1 MNDDKTIFSPGQKPA
16 PAADKTVFIP
26 RPGGAAPPSTPAHA
40 SMPGTNNPASFSSK
54 TGINPLVV
62 AAGTLLAVITRIRN
76 TIEHRDVQSL
86 HQQLVAGVKAFDI
99 ELKQQNVRP
108 EHALSA
114 RYMLCSCLDEAV
126 LNTPW
131 GSQSLWSQ
139 HSLLSLFHK
148 ETAGGEKFYI
158 ILSKMLE
165 TPAHNIEIL
174 ELAYLLLSLG
184 FEGRYKLDA
193 RGRDQIENIKDNLF
207 TTIEQVRG
215 EFVQELA
222 PKAAQAQRTG
232 SSLTDY
238 VPLWLVTAC
247 ILALAITSY
256 SGFRLWLYE
265 STKPTTAQLGALSQ
279 ALNQTKET
287 SKNND

>member
-16 PAADKTVFIP
+16 PAADQTVFIP
-26 RPGGAAPPSTPAHA
+26 RPGGVAPTTAPAPIAGA
-40 SMPGTNNPASFSSK
+40 SNIVSFSSK

-76 TIEHRDVQSL
+76 TIEHRDVQAL
-86 HQQLVAGVKAFDI
+86 HQQLVTGVKTFDLQ
-99 ELKQQNVRP
+99 LKQQNIRP

-165 TPAHNIEIL
+165 APAQNIEIL
-174 ELAYLLLSLG
+174 ELSYLLLSLG

-193 RGRDQIENIKDNLF
+193 RGRDQIESIKDNLF

-222 PKAAQAQRTG
+222 PKAAKAQQTS

-247 ILALAITSY
+247 ILAIAITSY

-265 STKPTTAQLGALSQ
+265 STKPTTAQLSELSQ
-279 ALNQTKET
+279 ALKQTPTTKA
-287 SKNND
+287 NND